1 MNGKIIKYFS
11 RRGFGF
17 ISPENSQEEIFFHVS
32 NYPELVQPEIGKD
45 VEFELIETP
54 KGKEATQIKILP
66 DALAPEPPEAEE
78 EEAEEEEAEEEEAE
92 EEEAEEE
99 EAEEEEAEEEEA
111 EEEEAE
117 SPKASILEIAE
128 IKGVGKTTEEK
139 LRKAGFDTVESI
151 ASVDAETVSE
161 KTGISS
167 KVAAKLIASAKEFL
181 D

>member
-1 MNGKIIKYFS
+1 MKGKIIKYFS

-17 ISPENSQEEIFFHVS
+17 ISPEDSQDEIFFHVS

-54 KGKEATQIKILP
+54 KGKEATNIKILP
-66 DALAPEPPEAEE
+66 DALARKPPEADEG
-78 EEAEEEEAEEEEAE
+78 
-92 EEEAEEE
+92 
-99 EAEEEEAEEEEA
+99 
-111 EEEEAE
+111 EAE
-117 SPKASILEIAE
+117 SPKALILEIAE

-151 ASVDAETVSE
+151 ATVDAETVSE

-167 KVAAKLIASAKEFL
+167 KVAAKLIASAKEL
-181 D
+181 LE

>member
-1 MNGKIIKYFS
+1 MKGKIIKYFS

-17 ISPENSQEEIFFHVS
+17 ISPEDSQDEIFFHVS
-32 NYPELVQPEIGKD
+32 NYPELIQPEIGKD

-66 DALAPEPPEAEE
+66 DVLAPEPP
-78 EEAEEEEAEEEEAE
+78 
-92 EEEAEEE
+92 
-99 EAEEEEAEEEEA
+99 EA

-117 SPKASILEIAE
+117 SPKASILEVSE

-151 ASVDAETVSE
+151 ATVDAETVSE

-167 KVAAKLIASAKEFL
+167 KVAAKLIASAKEL
-181 D
+181 LE